1 MTVLDLLIRPTQ
13 SPLEIAPMLNEQ
25 HHEELRALRNLEK
38 TVRAFGVTASVM
50 PVHRRMEMLSLALKD
65 VIDARKRAIRTS
77 RLCKI
82 R

>member
-1 MTVLDLLIRPTQ
+1 MLD
-13 SPLEIAPMLNEQ
+13 EQ

-50 PVHRRMEMLSLALKD
+50 PVHRRMEMLCSALKD
-65 VIDARKRAIRTS
+65 VVDARKQAIRTS
-77 RLCKI
+77 YLCKI